1 MPDKGIALVIQGTP
15 ISPGLAEGII
25 HVHRNLLGPIDVPK
39 DIEQHN
45 VDEEFWHLDAATAR
59 ISDDL
64 TALAA
69 KVEREIDS
77 RLAQVFTTHQLILHD
92 SSLKEE
98 LKKEIAENLVS
109 ASSAVKTVFLRWE
122 KRFLLMESQIARD
135 KGDDLRDISIR
146 LRNALAGI
154 TVHPLDKIPHG
165 SVLAISRLL
174 PSDTVFLADRFTS
187 AVLLEYGSA
196 GSHAALFSREMGLPC
211 ISRLHNLM
219 TTVPDGALALVDAD
233 TGTVTIRPQKE
244 QKVIFREKVDNK
256 ARAYNLARE
265 RALNPAV
272 TKDDVTISV
281 LANVGCNDDTEKA
294 MLNGAEG
301 VGLYRMERV
310 YLGRVAPPSID
321 ELLTEMRHTLEAA
334 RGRTVCVRLLDIGA
348 DKPLPF
354 MRFLA
359 ETNPSLGRRG
369 IRLLREYPELLGAH
383 LRAVL
388 ELAREFD
395 ISVLVPMV
403 TLPDD
408 VAVVKEYL
416 EQLGSELQL
425 SSLPRLG
432 AMIETPAAAL
442 SAREIAKHVDF
453 LSFGTNDLTQYAF
466 AADRENAAVEQY
478 FNDAADAIFRLLRI
492 THDDVPD
499 IPLSICGE
507 LAGRPE
513 HIPKLLHCGIRTFSI
528 VPPLIPIIKE
538 AIRNSLSA
546 VPLERNP
553 QVKSVRC

>member
-321 ELLTEMRHTLEAA
+321 ELLNEMRYTLEAA

-546 VPLERNP
+546 VPLERTR
-553 QVKSVRC
+553 K

>member
-1 MPDKGIALVIQGTP
+1 MPDKGKTLKIQGTP
-15 ISPGLAEGII
+15 ISPGLAEGIV
-25 HVHRNLLGPIDVPK
+25 HVHRNLLGPIDAPD
-39 DIEQHN
+39 DIERHN
-45 VDEEFWHLDAATAR
+45 VDEEFCRLDIATTR

-64 TALAA
+64 FALAT
-69 KVEREIDS
+69 KVEKEIDS
-77 RLAQVFTTHQLILHD
+77 RLAQVFAAHQLILVD

-98 LKKEIAENLVS
+98 LKKEITENLVS

-135 KGDDLRDISIR
+135 KGDDIRDISIR

-154 TVHPLDKIPHG
+154 TVHPLDEIPHG
-165 SVLAISRLL
+165 SVLVTSRLM
-174 PSDTVFLADRFTS
+174 PSDTVFLAGRSTS

-196 GSHAALFSREMGLPC
+196 GSHAALFSRELGLPC
-211 ISRLHNLM
+211 ISRLPNLL
-219 TTVPDGALALVDAD
+219 TIVPDGALALVDAD
-233 TGTVTIRPQKE
+233 IGTITIHPQEK
-244 QKVIFREKVDNK
+244 QKVIFRKKVDDK
-256 ARAYNLARE
+256 EHAYHLARK
-265 RALNPAV
+265 RALDLAV
-272 TKDDVTISV
+272 TKDGVTISV

-310 YLGRVAPPSID
+310 YLGRVEPPNTD
-321 ELLTEMRHTLEAA
+321 ELLNEMRQTLEAA
-334 RGRTVCVRLLDIGA
+334 KGCTVCVRLLDIGA

-354 MRFLA
+354 MRFFA
-359 ETNPSLGRRG
+359 ETNPALGRRG
-369 IRLLREYPELLGAH
+369 IRLLRKYPELLKTH

-388 ELAREFD
+388 ELAKEFD
-395 ISVLVPMV
+395 VRVLVPMV

-408 VAVVKEYL
+408 VVVVKEYL
-416 EQLGSELQL
+416 TQLGSEMQL
-425 SSLPRLG
+425 SSLPKLG

-478 FNDAADAIFRLLRI
+478 FNDASDVIFRLLRM

-499 IPLSICGE
+499 VPLSVCGE
-507 LAGRPE
+507 LAGQPE
-513 HIPKLLHCGIRTFSI
+513 HIPKLLECGIRTLSI

-538 AIRNSLSA
+538 AIRNSLCTA
-546 VPLERNP
+546 PLTHN
-553 QVKSVRC
+553 Q